1 MERRQLLQATQRQ
14 RATGVL
20 HQERP
25 QVSALHNARLL
36 ILDEEYFLLFEPDKN
51 IKNSGQL
58 LKKALLLNVDI
69 MIDRS
74 DPRTLMVG
82 IKLPP
87 KGFRVSVSC

>member
-1 MERRQLLQATQRQ
+1 M
-14 RATGVL
+14 
-20 HQERP
+20 
-25 QVSALHNARLL
+25 
-36 ILDEEYFLLFEPDKN
+36 LFDPDKN

-87 KGFRVSVSC
+87 KGLRVGILLILEPTPV